1 MFIASWYPTKFL
13 PFNGD
18 FIQRH
23 ARAVAL
29 YCNVTVI
36 HIASAE
42 QNKKICIEDIEN
54 NGVREIR
61 VFHRKVKGNLGII
74 KTFKNLFFKLKAFKK
89 AFAIIERPDIV
100 HLNVL
105 FPAGVFALYLKR
117 KYKLPY
123 IVTEHWSKFLAD
135 SDINFTNIELFLIK
149 QIVRNAELIC
159 PVSENLKRAMLNMN
173 LQGNYQIVPNVVD
186 TTVFYPGNEIKK
198 QDKFSIVHIS
208 GMTDRIKNITGIL
221 NAIKKA
227 YSLSP
232 NFKITFVGT
241 NDFVNYKQYADKIGI
256 PEDIINFIGTV
267 SYSDVAE
274 IMRKHHV
281 LLMFSNYENAPCV
294 ISEALVCGLAVISS
308 AVGGI
313 PEMINAANGSLVQKQ
328 NEDELAIKII
338 EIIKN
343 YNKFNPELI
352 AKNARQKYSYDVVG
366 KEYFELYKKILLQ
379 KS

>member
-1 MFIASWYPTKFL
+1 MFISSWYPTRFL

-29 YCNVTVI
+29 YCKVTVI
-36 HIASAE
+36 HIASVE
-42 QNKKICIEDIEN
+42 QNKKIFIEDIEN

-61 VFHRKVKGNLGII
+61 VFHRKIKSHFGII
-74 KTFKNLFFKLKAFKK
+74 KTFKNFFIKLQSFKK
-89 AFAIIERPDIV
+89 AFDIIEKPDIV

-105 FPAGVFALYLKR
+105 FPAGIFALYLKR
-117 KYKLPY
+117 KYKIPY
-123 IVTEHWSKFLAD
+123 IATEHWSKFLPE
-135 SDINFTNIELFLIK
+135 SDINFTKIELFLIK
-149 QIVRNAELIC
+149 QIVRNAEFIC
-159 PVSENLKRAMLNMN
+159 PVSENLKRAMLSMN

-186 TTVFYPGNEIKK
+186 TKVFFPGKK
-198 QDKFSIVHIS
+198 ITKPDKFSIVHIS
-208 GMTDRIKNITGIL
+208 GMNDRVKNITGML

-241 NDFVNYKQYADKIGI
+241 NNFEYYKQYADNIGI
-256 PEDIINFIGTV
+256 PKDIINFIGEV
-267 SYSDVAE
+267 SYADVAE

-294 ISEALVCGLAVISS
+294 ISEAFVSGLAVISS

-313 PEMINAANGSLVQKQ
+313 PEMIDATNGYLVQKQ
-328 NEDELAIKII
+328 NEDELAQKII
-338 EIIKN
+338 EMIDN
-343 YNKFNPELI
+343 YSKFNTELI
-352 AKNARQKYSYDVVG
+352 AKDAQQKYSYEIVG
-366 KEYFELYKKILLQ
+366 EKYLNLYERVLALQ
-379 KS
+379 